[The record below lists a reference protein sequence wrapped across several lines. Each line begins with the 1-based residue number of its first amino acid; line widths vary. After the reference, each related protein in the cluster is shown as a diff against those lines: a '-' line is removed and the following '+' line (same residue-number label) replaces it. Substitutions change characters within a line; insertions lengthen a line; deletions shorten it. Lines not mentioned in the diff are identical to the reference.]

1 MKPFVKWAGGK
12 RQILSRINE
21 YIKDY
26 VGEATEGYTYI
37 EPFLG
42 GGAVF
47 FGLKPK
53 KAILNDLN
61 TDLINAYR
69 VIKSQNCEELITLL
83 ERHNE
88 LYREDP
94 DGYYYDIRSL
104 DRFPHS
110 LNELSEVERAARMI
124 FLNKTCYNGLYR
136 VNSKGEFNTP
146 IGRYKNPLICDK
158 DNIREIYQFFND
170 PSNDIKIMNKSY
182 EEAIRLAQDG
192 DIIYV
197 DPPYDY
203 EDDDGFTK
211 YQISGFTFED
221 FKKLKIECDKAV
233 NRGAYVI
240 ISNNATAKVLDL
252 FKQDPKYKIL
262 YEPDTFSTLRCINS
276 KGEGRRTGKEVII
289 AGFPGN
295 VPFPQANDIE
305 KVIKLAMCDQNTLDD
320 KEKAMEV
327 LEVNTTRQVSYY
339 LSALMFF
346 GYINYEKNLTNR
358 ILNIQDDISKIREDI
373 FNQLIENDIFRFVY
387 KKLKE
392 NKIMDTSEVSDE
404 LKKYYPKLSK
414 ATLDRRS
421 STIKR
426 WAIWMK
432 ENNK

>member
-26 VGEATEGYTYI
+26 IGDSTEGYTYI

-47 FGLKPK
+47 FGIKPK
-53 KAILNDLN
+53 NAILNDLN

-83 ERHNE
+83 EQHNK
-88 LYREDP
+88 LYKEDP
-94 DGYYYDIRSL
+94 DGYYYDVRHL
-104 DRFPHS
+104 DREEGWPNQFT
-110 LNELSEVERAARMI
+110 EIERAARMI

-146 IGRYKNPLICDK
+146 MGRYRNPLICDK
-158 DNIREIYQFFND
+158 ENIREIHRFFND
-170 PSNDIKIMNKSY
+170 NNNNIEIMNSSY
-182 EEAIRLAQDG
+182 EEAIRKAQDG

-211 YQISGFTFED
+211 YHMSGFTFED

-233 NRGAYVI
+233 NKGAYVL
-240 ISNNATAKVLDL
+240 ISNNATTKVLDL
-252 FKQDPKYKIL
+252 FNQDPRYKIL
-262 YEPDTFSTLRCINS
+262 YTPDVFSTLRSINS

-289 AGFPGN
+289 VGIPGS

-305 KVIKLAMCDQNTLDD
+305 KVVKLAMCKQEILDD
-320 KEKAMEV
+320 REKAMEI
-327 LEVNTTRQVSYY
+327 LEVSTNRQVSYY
-339 LSALMFF
+339 LSALMYFN
-346 GYINYEKNLTNR
+346 YINYERKLTNR
-358 ILNIQDDISKIREDI
+358 ILNIQDNSSKIREDI
-373 FNQLIENDIFRFVY
+373 IKQLLEKEIFTLVYDKLREN
-387 KKLKE
+387 E
-392 NKIMDTSEVSDE
+392 NVDTNEISNE
-404 LKKYYPKLSK
+404 LRKFYPKLSK

-426 WAIWMK
+426 WVVWMK
-432 ENNK
+432 GQ